1 MFSAIKTELT
11 LATVAT
17 GVNPGIKPDM
27 SAPWMDALRQV
38 GGWILGS
45 VIVALA
51 IFGVIAVIVWIAG
64 KVSGSG
70 RTQEASLSTLL
81 WILLGAAIVGGISG
95 AIAWAGGI
103 QLF

>member
-1 MFSAIKTELT
+1 MLSEIKTELM
-11 LATVAT
+11 LATVSA
-17 GVNPGIKPDM
+17 GVNPGIEPDM
-27 SAPWMDALRQV
+27 TAPWMDALRQI

-64 KVSGSG
+64 KATGSG

-81 WILLGAAIVGGISG
+81 WVLLAAAIVGGISG

-103 QLF
+103 KLF

>member
-1 MFSAIKTELT
+1 MFSAIKTELLLVT
-11 LATVAT
+11 AQR
-17 GVNPGIKPDM
+17 GVDPGIVPDM

-38 GGWILGS
+38 GGWVLGS

-51 IFGVIAVIVWIAG
+51 IFGVIAVVVWIAG
-64 KVSGSG
+64 KFSSSG
-70 RTQEASLSTLL
+70 RTQEASLTTLL
-81 WILLGAAIVGGISG
+81 WVLLGAAIVGGISG